1 MPGRALRNDFIK
13 NLEVAR
19 MSVKK
24 CYNCLEKCDPR
35 TVPYCITKALIDAV
49 KGDIKNGLIF
59 CGENVD
65 RICEMTT
72 VHDLMEE
79 LC

>member
-1 MPGRALRNDFIK
+1 MHKL
-13 NLEVAR
+13 
-19 MSVKK
+19 
-24 CYNCLEKCDPR
+24 
-35 TVPYCITKALIDAV
+35 
-49 KGDIKNGLIF
+49 IKNGLIF